1 MARLVQVFT
10 KTVRRFSSALYVTGD
25 KAQHHFVVLTPFVDF
40 DEILKNKNDLIK
52 SIEARKLTI
61 NLDKIEQRWNFFKTI
76 DDHKTVLE
84 FTRSEIQNLI
94 NKLKQDG
101 EEKNQSDIEKLLLH
115 IKVVKDDLKN
125 VKEFTYGLEE
135 NANLGVLSLP
145 NFLHPKTPLD
155 SQTIIHEFLEQPK
168 PIQENHLQIAKSQNL
183 IEYTSPTLCYLKS
196 DAALFEFA
204 ITNYF
209 QSNLVSQSFTQ
220 FSNADFVRSL
230 VVEGCGTDY
239 LDKNKIFTLD
249 GSNNEINRLHLVG
262 GASLYSFMA
271 YFAKNSIQSALLPLK
286 FFTLGRKY
294 SPGSGPDLLNLSQN
308 TVGQIFV
315 ATSNNSNE
323 IFDSLVQQI
332 REIYEPLNY
341 HFRLVY
347 APAVDLKVGESLKVS
362 IEMFSNYSGTYVEV
376 GYLSL
381 YGDYISKRLLFTH
394 GKERKFVN
402 VISGEILNV
411 QRFLACALE
420 NSYNHKSLLP
430 SLLQKYL

>member
-1 MARLVQVFT
+1 MAKLMQVLS

-25 KAQHHFVVLTPFVDF
+25 KAQSHFVVLTPYIDF
-40 DEILKNKNDLIK
+40 DEIIKNKNDLLK
-52 SIEARKLTI
+52 SIQARKLKI
-61 NLDKIEQRWNFFKTI
+61 DLDKIERRWNFFKMI
-76 DDHKTVLE
+76 DDHRTVLE
-84 FTRSEIQNLI
+84 FTKTEIHNLI
-94 NKLKQDG
+94 NKLKQEG
-101 EEKNQSDIEKLLLH
+101 EEQNKSDIEKLLVHVKL
-115 IKVVKDDLKN
+115 VKDDLKN
-125 VKEFTYGLEE
+125 VKEYSYGLEE

-145 NFLHPKTPLD
+145 NLLHHKTPLD
-155 SQTIIHEFLEQPK
+155 SHTIIHEFLEQPK
-168 PIQENHLQIAKSQNL
+168 PISENHIQIGKSLNL
-183 IEYTSPTLCYLKS
+183 IEYTNPTLCYLKS

-209 QSNLVSQSFTQ
+209 QITLLNQGFTQ
-220 FSNADFVRSL
+220 FSNADFARSL

-249 GSNNEINRLHLVG
+249 GSNNEINRLHVVG

-271 YFAKNSIQSALLPLK
+271 YFAKHSIQSTLLPLK

-315 ATSNNSNE
+315 ATSDNSNE
-323 IFDSLVQQI
+323 IFDILIEQI

-341 HFRLVY
+341 HLRLVY
-347 APAVDLKVGESLKVS
+347 APAASLKVGESLKVS
-362 IEMFSNYSGTYVEV
+362 IEMFSNYSGKYVEI

-394 GKERKFVN
+394 GKERTFIN

-420 NSYNHKSLLP
+420 NSYNEKPLLP
-430 SLLQKYL
+430 SLLQKYI